1 MPVFFERGDIL
12 GFNVDAVVLPHAP
25 SDRMPWGGYDEGDFW
40 DIAEDVFARADKK
53 NMIEQYNDD
62 TNYGKGYKIGEDFID
77 EDDTKKGFIPDKYP
91 VITVTEGFGLP
102 IEHVLHVRV
111 RLYADYLSVTGD
123 YNACAAEEKYMLTRC
138 YWMALHCAARLG
150 IKKIAFPLFS
160 TDCPK
165 EIAYEVAHSVPQ
177 MWLNENTK
185 HEISDDLSHESP
197 LNRLI
202 ALQRNAEMEIYIVEP
217 GGRDLDRMKALRD
230 KANKP
235 KPSEPS
241 NPFLSQFELQL
252 EQDVSAF
259 GGDIEAFKL
268 YFIQKCFEKYKRKHS
283 FSELAKK
290 SYYSSSDITKLK
302 NGDTKK
308 VNKKAKAIALAVTM
322 ELSDYDRFVFIN
334 CTGND
339 YPKDGMDFW
348 VEKLISE
355 GKRDI
360 EELREALYKI
370 NEEYDL
376 YEY

>member
-1 MPVFFERGDIL
+1 MPVFFERGDLL
-12 GFNVDAVVLPHAP
+12 GFNVDAIALPHAP
-25 SDRMPWGGYDEGDFW
+25 NDRMPWCGYDEVDFW
-40 DIAEDVFARADKK
+40 DITKDVFARADEIMRDLYKK
-53 NMIEQYNDD
+53 DN
-62 TNYGKGYKIGEDFID
+62 KVYKIGEDFID
-77 EDDTKKGFIPDKYP
+77 ENDIEKRFILEKYP
-91 VITVTEGFGLP
+91 EITMTECCGLP
-102 IEHVLHVRV
+102 VERVLHVRV
-111 RLYADYLSVTGD
+111 KPYTEYRVQTDD
-123 YNACAAEEKYMLTRC
+123 YNACAAQEKYMLTRC
-138 YWMALHCAARLG
+138 YWMALHCAARLE

-165 EIAYEVAHSVPQ
+165 EIAYEIAHSVPQ
-177 MWLNENTK
+177 KWLDENTK
-185 HEISDDLSHESP
+185 YEISNDPSHGFA
-197 LNRLI
+197 LNKMKTL
-202 ALQRNAEMEIYIVEP
+202 LNNQEAEMEIYIIEP
-217 GGRDLDRMKALRD
+217 GFKDLDRMKALHD
-230 KANKP
+230 DPEKNKP
-235 KPSEPS
+235 KPF

-252 EQDVSAF
+252 EKDVSEF
-259 GGDIEAFKL
+259 GGDIDAFKL
-268 YFIQKCFEKYKRKHS
+268 YFIQKCFENYKRKHS

-360 EELREALYKI
+360 EELRAALYKI

>member
-25 SDRMPWGGYDEGDFW
+25 NDRMPWCGYDEVDFW
-40 DIAEDVFARADKK
+40 DITKDVFARADEILRDIYK
-53 NMIEQYNDD
+53 NN
-62 TNYGKGYKIGEDFID
+62 NKVYKIGEDFID
-77 EDDTKKGFIPDKYP
+77 EDDIEKKFILEKYP
-91 VITVTEGFGLP
+91 EITMSECCGLP
-102 IEHVLHVRV
+102 VERILHVRV
-111 RLYADYLSVTGD
+111 KPYMEYRIQTDD
-123 YNACAAEEKYMLTRC
+123 YNACAAQEKYMLTRC

-165 EIAYEVAHSVPQ
+165 EIAYEIAHSVPQ
-177 MWLNENTK
+177 KWLDENTEY
-185 HEISDDLSHESP
+185 EISDDLSHESP

-217 GGRDLDRMKALRD
+217 GGKDLDRMKALHD
-230 KANKP
+230 NANKP
-235 KPSEPS
+235 KPSELS

-252 EQDVSAF
+252 KQDISAF

-268 YFIQKCFEKYKRKHS
+268 YFIQKCFENYKRKHS
-283 FSELAKK
+283 FSELSRKA
-290 SYYSSSDITKLK
+290 YYSSSDITKLK

-308 VNKKAKAIALAVTM
+308 VNKKEKAIALAVAM

-360 EELREALYKI
+360 EELRAALYKI